1 VSRGAAIICPVILPI
16 NKPLYA
22 ISKALLIAGGKL
34 MFRLRHEGVENVP
47 REGGLIIASNHQSH
61 LDPPMIG
68 VGVPRHIHFMAKR
81 ELAKN
86 PLLGWFMRQVGTILV
101 DRSQGRGALE
111 SALACLEEGG
121 TVVIFPEGTRTRS
134 GRLNQGRKGVAV
146 IAHRSGAAVLPTCIA
161 GANKCFPV
169 GSKTIKPGRIKV
181 RFAKPMKFAHYPEG
195 TIPESVLAETTKNI
209 MDAIEELAPPEMR
222 PLPEEKAKWYR
233 EEGAA

>member
-1 VSRGAAIICPVILPI
+1 VSRGAAIIWSVIPSC
-16 NKPLYA
+16 NRALYGA
-22 ISKALLIAGGKL
+22 AKALLLAGGKL
-34 MFRLRHEGVENVP
+34 MFRLRHEGVEHVP

-68 VGVPRHIHFMAKR
+68 VGVPRFIHFMAKR
-81 ELAKN
+81 ELFKN
-86 PLLGWFMRQVGTILV
+86 RLLGWFMRNVGVILV

-111 SALACLEEGG
+111 SALACLKEGG
-121 TVVIFPEGTRTRS
+121 TVMIFPEGTRSLT
-134 GRLNQGRKGVAV
+134 GRINRGRKGVAV
-146 IAHRSGAAVLPTCIA
+146 IAHRSGAAVLPGCIE
-161 GANKCFPV
+161 GSKKCFPV

-181 RFAKPMKFAHYPEG
+181 RFAKPLRFEHIPEG
-195 TIPESVLAETTKNI
+195 TIPESVLAETTKKI